1 MFVSMFGFSSGKL
14 RSRARGRRGLITRG
28 RQPREETEKHRD
40 GVGVRCW
47 GWASP
52 SAQDHPARPS
62 GWPTCWASRQ
72 MALCALPMENADSGS
87 SKPASVVE
95 HGTQFAPRTGD
106 FSCTPAVSPATP
118 SSGSCA
124 PPPYVM
130 QTQSVGEVSGAP
142 GCPHGGGW
150 VGGGEKVGVSP
161 PAPIPNPAAPGCG
174 MMGGCT
180 HSHKQGG
187 INLGRLIAY
196 PNIVGNLHR

>member
-1 MFVSMFGFSSGKL
+1 MDLSPVGDSP
-14 RSRARGRRGLITRG
+14 GRRQRSKGMG
-28 RQPREETEKHRD
+28 W
-40 GVGVRCW
+40 GVRCY

-62 GWPTCWASRQ
+62 GWSTCWASRQ
-72 MALCALPMENADSGS
+72 TALCALPMENADSGS

-95 HGTQFAPRTGD
+95 HGTQFEPRTRD
-106 FSCTPAVSPATP
+106 SSCVPAVSPAAP
-118 SSGSCA
+118 SSGFSYLHTSTVCDA
-124 PPPYVM
+124 NTVP
-130 QTQSVGEVSGAP
+130 GAP
-142 GCPHGGGW
+142 GCPRGGGW
-150 VGGGEKVGVSP
+150 VGGGEEVGVSP

-180 HSHKQGG
+180 HSHKQGE